1 MDEKELYIKDN
12 EASRAELNEA
22 IQEMMYELRDLDCRK
37 QAHHTGLMNFSK
49 EELSRDKFDALES
62 RVNSL
67 LDVLYGRL
75 YLAECPF

>member
-22 IQEMMYELRDLDCRK
+22 IEEYLMDYASTCHDLADSRDREDYQR
-37 QAHHTGLMNFSK
+37 SK
-49 EELSRDKFDALES
+49 EKVDA
-62 RVNSL
+62 L

>member
-22 IQEMMYELRDLDCRK
+22 INVLLREYASYSRGMDISNMSDGSRFLAARK
-37 QAHHTGLMNFSK
+37 GV
-49 EELSRDKFDALES
+49 D
-62 RVNSL
+62 SL